1 MLGHF
6 NFVLAIK
13 AEANEMYIQR
23 KWFYMFY
30 T

>member
-1 MLGHF
+1 MRFL

-23 KWFYMFY
+23 KWFYLYY